1 MYYANMC
8 LYGAPSV
15 TLPIYDGQPLRAHI
29 NNLPQGRPVSRR
41 VLRGFDPSAFSQARE
56 AAGMSRKDL
65 ARLART
71 GRATID
77 NWETGRVTPQI
88 DVLVR
93 AAKALNAPLD
103 TFVSI
108 PPNQRYPGDLRV
120 LRGLTQPQLANATG
134 LSTTTIGSIERGE
147 VTLSDA
153 NAQAIA
159 AALKLSPQT
168 YQQAFERVRTRPPG
182 TPA

>member
-1 MYYANMC
+1 M
-8 LYGAPSV
+8 
-15 TLPIYDGQPLRAHI
+15 
-29 NNLPQGRPVSRR
+29 SRR
-41 VLRGFDPSAFSQARE
+41 ILRGFDPSAFSQARQ

-93 AAKALNAPLD
+93 AAKALNATVE
-103 TFVSI
+103 TFVNI
-108 PPNQRYPGDLRV
+108 PSNQRYPGDLRV
-120 LRGLTQPQLANATG
+120 LRGLTQPQLATATG
-134 LSTTTIGSIERGE
+134 LSTTTIGAIERGE
-147 VTLSDA
+147 VTLTEA
-153 NAQAIA
+153 NAAAISS
-159 AALKLSPQT
+159 ALKLSPQA